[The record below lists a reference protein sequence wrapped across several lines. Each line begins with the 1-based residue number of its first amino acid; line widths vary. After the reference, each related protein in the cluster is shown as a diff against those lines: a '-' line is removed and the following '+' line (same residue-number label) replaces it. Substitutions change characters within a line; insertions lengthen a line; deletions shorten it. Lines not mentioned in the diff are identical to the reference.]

1 MAIITLQVPS
11 LTRDQKKKLG
21 NEILFALQNMGIA
34 PASTILVFKPLI
46 EDVFMDG
53 LLVEAP
59 APVAAPIPAPVA
71 VTFEAALPPAP
82 EAPRKGGRLKK
93 SEKDDLR
100 SQLLNELRNR
110 GSLSSF
116 EAQEAL
122 GMKDQDGSPATLRRL
137 FSELEEE
144 GLILKTGQ
152 KRGTRYTLKGVLE
165 AQKDAERP
173 APPVKLIKGSAEP
186 AGEE

>member
-11 LTRDQKKKLG
+11 LTKDQKKKLG
-21 NEILFALQNMGIA
+21 NEILFALQNMGIP
-34 PASTILVFKPLI
+34 PASTILVFKPLV

-59 APVAAPIPAPVA
+59 AASAPAVPVPAPL
-71 VTFEAALPPAP
+71 TFEAALPPTP
-82 EAPRKGGRLKK
+82 EAARKAGRMKK
-93 SEKDDLR
+93 AEKEDLR
-100 SQLLNELRNR
+100 TQLLNELRKR

-122 GMKDQDGSPATLRRL
+122 GLKDQDGAPATLRRL

-144 GLILKTGQ
+144 GLLGKTGQ

-165 AQKDAERP
+165 TQRDADRP
-173 APPVKLIKGSAEP
+173 TPVVKLTKAE
-186 AGEE
+186 ASEAE

>member
-21 NEILFALQNMGIA
+21 NEILFALQNLGIP
-34 PASTILVFKPLI
+34 PASTILVYKPLV

-59 APVAAPIPAPVA
+59 APAQPALPAALPV
-71 VTFEAALPPAP
+71 VFEAALPPAP
-82 EAPRKGGRLKK
+82 EPPRKGGRLKK
-93 SEKDDLR
+93 SEKEDLR

-122 GMKDQDGSPATLRRL
+122 GLKEQDGAPATLRRL

-165 AQKDAERP
+165 AQKDADRP
-173 APPVKLIKGSAEP
+173 AVKLTK
-186 AGEE
+186 AGEAPEA

>member
-11 LTRDQKKKLG
+11 LSRDQKKKLG
-21 NEILFALQNMGIA
+21 NEILFALQNMGIP
-34 PASTILVFKPLI
+34 PASTILVFKPLQ

-59 APVAAPIPAPVA
+59 APATLPAPAPAPV
-71 VTFEAALPPAP
+71 VFEAALPPQP

-93 SEKDDLR
+93 ADKEDLR
-100 SQLLNELRNR
+100 TQLLNELRKR

-122 GMKDQDGSPATLRRL
+122 GLKDQDGAPATLRRL

-144 GLILKTGQ
+144 GLLGKTGQ
-152 KRGTRYTLKGVLE
+152 KRGTRYTLKGVI
-165 AQKDAERP
+165 DAPKEGTP
-173 APPVKLIKGSAEP
+173 QVKLTKAPTESPEA
-186 AGEE
+186 